1 MPGGFGAGIIV
12 FLIKDKSGN
21 MNDTNNYRPITLT
34 PVISKVFFENV
45 ILSLC
50 QQCFMT
56 DELQFGLKQNMSCSD
71 AVFAVRS
78 AVSYFIERDSCVYAA
93 TLDFKKAFNIV
104 NPGFYPDALCLGN
117 SKCWGWDSVGC
128 ACSGVQG

>member
-1 MPGGFGAGIIV
+1 
-12 FLIKDKSGN
+12 
-21 MNDTNNYRPITLT
+21 
-34 PVISKVFFENV
+34 
-45 ILSLC
+45 
-50 QQCFMT
+50 MT

-104 NPGFYPDALCLGN
+104 NPGFYPDAPCLGGIANVGGADDGVCGLCLQRG
-117 SKCWGWDSVGC
+117 
-128 ACSGVQG
+128 SGVESLVRGSGGFRCRKLFAA